1 MKSSF
6 LKVKDNPDLVR
17 ERSSKAVLNT
27 NQAELN
33 KYRQVREEKL
43 KLKSLMEDQER
54 MRSDLDEIKT
64 LLKQLVRRSD

>member
-1 MKSSF
+1 MKQQF

-27 NQAELN
+27 NKSELN

-54 MRSDLDEIKT
+54 MRYDIDEIKA
-64 LLKQLVRRSD
+64 LLKQLVGQSN